1 MVRKK
6 LHTLRQEYQGIQLN
20 EDLLPSAPFPLFAT
34 WFQEAI
40 EAGIREPNA
49 MTLATADRN
58 GQASARIVLMKEYGP
73 DGIVFFTNYSSR
85 KGKELAE
92 NPRAALLFFWDILFR
107 QIRIEGR
114 VVRIP
119 AEDSDTYFQS
129 RPLESQISA
138 LASPQSEIVAGRNAL
153 ESRWKEIQE
162 KAGQGLTRPDF
173 WGGYLLMPERMEFWQ
188 GQANRL
194 HDRIQY
200 NKVGAS
206 WKFARQA
213 P

>member
-1 MVRKK
+1 MARKK
-6 LHTLRQEYQGIQLN
+6 LHTLRQEYQGIQLK
-20 EDLLPSAPFPLFAT
+20 EDLLPSEPFPLFAS
-34 WFQEAI
+34 WFQEAL

-49 MTLATADRN
+49 MTLATADRK

-73 DGIVFFTNYSSR
+73 EGFVFFTNYSSR
-85 KGKELAE
+85 KGKELEE
-92 NPRAALLFFWDILFR
+92 NPSAALLFFWDILFR

-114 VVRIP
+114 VVHIP
-119 AEDSDTYFQS
+119 AEDSDVYFQS

-153 ESRWKEIQE
+153 ETRWKEIQQ
-162 KAGQGLTRPDF
+162 KALDGLWRPDF
-173 WGGYLLMPERMEFWQ
+173 WGGYLLIPERVEFWQ

-194 HDRIQY
+194 HDRILY
-200 NKVGAS
+200 SKEADS
-206 WKFARQA
+206 WKFVRLA